1 MYRPSGMSPK
11 TEEEFKVNSCGII
24 SNLKNM
30 LNYITIALQQNFS
43 VSLFRSSLI
52 GPYFLQG
59 LTRKSFYGLGVFS
72 QDQSGS
78 DRRRDWVAE
87 VNFNALDF
95 LPQKSFSAV
104 MCCHLSII

>member
-1 MYRPSGMSPK
+1 MYRPSGMCPK

-24 SNLKNM
+24 SNFKEYVELHH
-30 LNYITIALQQNFS
+30 YSPSTIFS
-43 VSLFRSSLI
+43 VSLLRSSLI